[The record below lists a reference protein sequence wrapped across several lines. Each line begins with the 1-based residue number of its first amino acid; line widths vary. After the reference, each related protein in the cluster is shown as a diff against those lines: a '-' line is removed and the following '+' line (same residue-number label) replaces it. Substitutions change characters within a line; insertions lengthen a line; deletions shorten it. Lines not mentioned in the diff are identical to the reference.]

1 MTFKAGSYYIGSLA
15 PVLRYE
21 LASIIKQGFNEIKIS
36 ELKELYPNSDFSDL
50 GELCAD
56 PRGQGEQVAD
66 EKNKIELLQYANFY
80 VGTKDGTLCDSSGFK
95 YSIEGEHIGII
106 SLEALS
112 KSALDTKL
120 LTYRHNR
127 VCSKFSEFNYGRSV
141 HFSSDFKLS
150 LEGDILNIADIT
162 IKL

>member
-56 PRGQGEQVAD
+56 PR
-66 EKNKIELLQYANFY
+66 
-80 VGTKDGTLCDSSGFK
+80 
-95 YSIEGEHIGII
+95 
-106 SLEALS
+106 
-112 KSALDTKL
+112 
-120 LTYRHNR
+120 
-127 VCSKFSEFNYGRSV
+127 
-141 HFSSDFKLS
+141 
-150 LEGDILNIADIT
+150 
-162 IKL
+162 